1 MALQDLPCESNSI
14 PTMKEMSPLEEIRHS
29 TAHILA
35 TAVLRLYPE
44 TKLDIGPPTDSGF
57 YYDFDS
63 EISFT
68 PEILVEIEQEMA
80 KVIKENQ
87 RFERMEVSREEAK
100 EIIRKMDQE
109 EYKLGRLADIPE
121 GETISFYRN
130 GEFMDLCAGSHVSY
144 TKKIKAFKLL
154 QTAGSYHR
162 GDASNKQLQRIYGT
176 AFATKDELAKHL
188 EQIEEAKKRDHRT
201 LGKELGLFHI
211 DEMVG
216 QGLVLWKPNGAIVRQ
231 ELEKFISEELAKQ
244 GYSQVYTPHIGKL
257 DLYRTSGHFP
267 YYQDSQYPPIIH
279 RECLTKLAEEG
290 CTCSELSNKL
300 DDGDIEGYMLKP
312 MNCPMHIRIFR
323 SEPRSYRDLPVRLAE
338 FGTVYRWEQSGELNG
353 MTRVRGFTQD
363 DAHLFLREDQLQ
375 DEIQGCL
382 GLVKLV
388 FSILGMNDYRVRVS
402 LRDPES
408 DKYVGSPE
416 AWDKAEEALR
426 EAVKKLDVD
435 YEEELGEAAF
445 YGPKIDFVVKDVIGR
460 EWQLGTVQVDYNLPE
475 RFDLS
480 YVGSDNKDHRPVMI
494 HRAPFG
500 SMERFC
506 GVLIEHFA
514 GNFPTW
520 LAPEQVRILP
530 MNDDLVTAAEQ
541 CAKEFSK
548 VGIRTGIDRQAAK
561 LGAKIRKAENE
572 KIPHMV
578 ILGKREAEEGK
589 VTIRSRNN
597 PELDGTCDL
606 EACVEQISTEIKTK
620 ALPKK
625 RHSENS
631 N

>member
-1 MALQDLPCESNSI
+1 
-14 PTMKEMSPLEEIRHS
+14 MKEMSPLEEIRHS
-29 TAHILA
+29 AAHVLA

-44 TKLDIGPPTDSGF
+44 TQLDIGPPTDSGF

-63 EISFT
+63 EVPFT
-68 PEILVEIEQEMA
+68 PEVLQQIEEEMG

-87 RFERMEVSREEAK
+87 RFERLEVSREEAISMIK
-100 EIIRKMDQE
+100 EMNQTT
-109 EYKLGRLADIPE
+109 YKLGRLEDIPE

-130 GEFMDLCAGSHVSY
+130 GEFLDLCAGSHVSY
-144 TKKIKAFKLL
+144 TKKIKAYTLL
-154 QTAGSYHR
+154 HVAGSYHR
-162 GDASNKQLQRIYGT
+162 GDSSQKQLQRIYGT
-176 AFATKDELAKHL
+176 AFPTKDELAQHL
-188 EQIEEAKKRDHRT
+188 ARLEEAKKRDHRVV
-201 LGKELGLFHI
+201 GKDLNLFHI
-211 DEMVG
+211 DEQVG
-216 QGLVLWKPNGAIVRQ
+216 QGLVLWKPNGAIIRQ
-231 ELEKFISEELAKQ
+231 ELEGFITEQLNKQ

-279 RECLTKLAEEG
+279 RECLEELANEG

-300 DDGDIEGYMLKP
+300 ENGEIDGYLLKP
-312 MNCPMHIRIFR
+312 MNCPMHIRIFK
-323 SEPRSYRDLPVRLAE
+323 SEQHSYRDLPVRLAE

-363 DAHLFLREDQLQ
+363 DAHLFIREDQLQ
-375 DEIQGCL
+375 DEVQGCL
-382 GLVKLV
+382 SLVKMV
-388 FSILGMNDYRVRVS
+388 FSTLGMDDYRVRVS
-402 LRDPES
+402 LRDPNS

-416 AWDKAEEALR
+416 AWDKAEAALR
-426 EAVKKLDVD
+426 QAVQSLDVE

-480 YVGSDNKDHRPVMI
+480 YVGRDNQDHRPVMI

-506 GVLIEHFA
+506 GVLIEHFG

-530 MNDDLVTAAEQ
+530 MNDDLIPFAEDCLQ
-541 CAKEFSK
+541 KLKEKGVRAS
-548 VGIRTGIDRQAAK
+548 IDGQSAK
-561 LGAKIRKAENE
+561 LGAKIRRAETD
-572 KIPHMV
+572 KIPHMMIV
-578 ILGKREAEEGK
+578 GKREAEENK
-589 VTIRSRNN
+589 VSLRSRSN
-597 PELDGTCDL
+597 PELDGPHSLDSAL
-606 EACVEQISTEIKTK
+606 LAITEEILDKS
-620 ALPKK
+620 LPKS
-625 RHSENS
+625 RTTAS
-631 N
+631 